1 MQSTDRPVVKL
12 NGDYDL
18 SRREEMRDDLYVLK
32 DEDAIAVDLAGVKYM
47 DSTSLGVLVNF
58 NRRFIQKGGP
68 PIKLLNL
75 QPRLVRLLKITG
87 LDQVFDLG

>member
-1 MQSTDRPVVKL
+1 MHAHNRPVLKL
-12 NGDYDL
+12 SGDYDL
-18 SRREEMRDDLYVLK
+18 SRREELREDLYTLK
-32 DEDAIAVDLAGVKYM
+32 DEDAVAIDLGDVRFM
-47 DSTSLGVLVNF
+47 DSTALGVLVNF

-68 PIKLLNL
+68 PLRLVHL

>member
-12 NGDYDL
+12 TGDYDL

-32 DEDAIAVDLAGVKYM
+32 DEDAIAVDLADVKHM
-47 DSTSLGVLVNF
+47 DSTALGVLVNF

-68 PIKLLNL
+68 PIELLNL

>member
-1 MQSTDRPVVKL
+1 MQSPNRPVLKL
-12 NGDYDL
+12 SGDYDL
-18 SRREEMRDDLYVLK
+18 SRREELRDDLYALK
-32 DEDAIAVDLAGVKYM
+32 DEDAVAIDLSDVRYM

-68 PIKLLNL
+68 PLRLLDL
-75 QPRLVRLLKITG
+75 QPRLVRVLKITG

>member
-1 MQSTDRPVVKL
+1 MQSTDRPVVTL
-12 NGDYDL
+12 SGEYDL

-32 DEDAIAVDLAGVKYM
+32 DKDAIAVDLAEVKYM
-47 DSTSLGVLVNF
+47 DSTSIGVLVNF

-75 QPRLVRLLKITG
+75 QPRVVRLLKITG
-87 LDQVFDLG
+87 LDQVFDLS